1 VANITD
7 LTRRYRLQINLGTL
21 TVPLWSTVIGIVEF
35 KPSVEP
41 EIQDD
46 TDYESDG
53 WKGNTKTLQG
63 WQIEAKIS
71 HKYDP
76 VTKLYHPTHVAL
88 EAASE
93 AFGDASYVDLR
104 YFDRFGKGSGRR
116 GRALVTWEPE
126 GGEASELDQVSITLT
141 GDGPLET
148 IDNPLTVSPLP
159 IVASLSPA
167 SGPAAGGDLVVINGA
182 YFDGATAV
190 TFDGAAATDFQV
202 ISASA
207 IAAVTPAGTA
217 GPCDVA
223 VTTPNGVGTGTG
235 VYTYT

>member
-1 VANITD
+1 MATITD
-7 LTRRYRLQINLGTL
+7 LTRRYRLQINLGTEAA
-21 TVPLWSTVIGIVEF
+21 PDWQTVIGIVEF
-35 KPSVEP
+35 KPAVEP

-63 WQIEAKIS
+63 WKVEVKIS

-76 VTKLYHPTHVAL
+76 ATKLYHVTHDAL

-93 AFGDASYVDLR
+93 AFGDDSYVQIR
-104 YFDRFGKGSGRR
+104 YFDRFGKGRGKQ
-116 GRALVTWEPE
+116 GRALVSWEPE

-159 IVASLSPA
+159 IVASVTPA
-167 SGPAAGGDLVVINGA
+167 SGPAAGDELVTITGA
-182 YFDGATAV
+182 YFTGATAV
-190 TFDGAAATDFQV
+190 TFDGAAAADFAV
-202 ISASA
+202 ISDTK

-223 VTTPNGVGTGTG
+223 VTTPNGVGTGTA

>member
-7 LTRRYRLQINLGTL
+7 LTRRYRLQINLGTEAAPNW
-21 TVPLWSTVIGIVEF
+21 TTVIGIVEF

-63 WQIEAKIS
+63 WQVEVKIS

-76 VTKLYHPTHVAL
+76 ATKLYHVTHDAL

-93 AFGDASYVDLR
+93 AFGDDSYVQIR
-104 YFDRFGKGSGRR
+104 YFDRFGKGYGKQ

-148 IDNPLTVSPLP
+148 IDNPLNENPLP
-159 IVASLSPA
+159 IIASLTPA
-167 SGPAAGGDLVVINGA
+167 SGPAAGGELVTIAGA
-182 YFDGATAV
+182 YFTGATAV
-190 TFDGAAATDFQV
+190 TFDGTAATDFQV

-223 VTTPNGVGTGTG
+223 VTTPAGVGTGSG